1 MFATTALLVL
11 LQALT
16 APLKPA
22 TSAHSGTSTKGGA
35 QTEYRGFRLHEGTCN
50 VTDLNC
56 QQRGPRSWKRH
67 EIESLHTAIDDVL
80 QRPLGPA
87 VVRESQRHGADVLQ
101 RYTLGTENDGTVSR
115 IVNAAFHS
123 PADGRSFIEVT
134 DRFFE
139 KQGQRDNRAQYFLQT
154 RIFLHE
160 LFHAIDDHGQRFS
173 MVNDE
178 FASLV
183 GLVYTDNRWKQIN
196 VTESEKQIQYDVANR
211 LTQLLARNQYEEA
224 WNTGRVYAT
233 RPEIALPSMRA
244 LDSPA
249 EAFAEIGAHLLLDP
263 TVATYLKPQV
273 IDYFRDRVFPAF
285 ANPRNPGTNVGE
297 RRDGGW

>member
-1 MFATTALLVL
+1 MSTAYRIFAATALLVS

-16 APLKPA
+16 ASPRPVTA
-22 TSAHSGTSTKGGA
+22 AQSGTSTKDRA
-35 QTEYRGFRLHEGTCN
+35 QTEYRGFRLLNGTCN
-50 VTDLNC
+50 VTDLTC
-56 QQRGPRSWKRH
+56 HQRGPRSWKRH

-80 QRPLGPA
+80 QRPLGSA

-101 RYTLGTENDGTVSR
+101 RYALGTENDGTISH

-123 PADGRSFIEVT
+123 PSSGRSFIEMT

-139 KQGQRDNRAQYFLQT
+139 KGGQRDQRAQYLLQT

-160 LFHAIDDHGQRFS
+160 LFHAIDDQGERFS

-178 FASLV
+178 FASLI
-183 GLVYTDNRWKQIN
+183 GLVHIDHGWRRIN
-196 VTESEKQIQYDVANR
+196 VTESEEQIQYDVANR
-211 LTQLLARNQYEEA
+211 IKQLLTQNQYEDA
-224 WNTGRVYAT
+224 WNAGRVYAT
-233 RPEIALPSMRA
+233 RPEIGLPSMRA

-273 IDYFRDRVFPAF
+273 TDYFRNRVFPTF
-285 ANPRNPGTNVGE
+285 ADPRKPGL
-297 RRDGGW
+297 

>member
-1 MFATTALLVL
+1 MCAATAFLVC

-16 APLKPA
+16 ASPKPVTA
-22 TSAHSGTSTKGGA
+22 AQSGVSTKNRA
-35 QTEYRGFRLHEGTCN
+35 QAEYRGFRLLEGTCN
-50 VTDLNC
+50 VADLTC
-56 QQRGPRSWKRH
+56 HERGPRSWKRH
-67 EIESLHTAIDDVL
+67 EIESLHTAIDDIL

-101 RYTLGTENDGTVSR
+101 RYTLGTENDGTISH

-123 PADGRSFIEVT
+123 PSGGRSFIEMT

-139 KQGQRDNRAQYFLQT
+139 KGGQRDQRAQYLLQT

-160 LFHAIDDHGQRFS
+160 LFHAIDDHGERFS

-178 FASLV
+178 FASLL
-183 GLVYTDNRWKQIN
+183 GLVHTDNGWRRIN
-196 VTESEKQIQYDVANR
+196 VTESEEQIQHDVANR
-211 LTQLLARNQYEEA
+211 ITQLLTKNQYEDA
-224 WNTGRVYAT
+224 WNAGRVYAT
-233 RPEIALPSMRA
+233 RPDIALPSMRA

-273 IDYFRDRVFPAF
+273 IDYFRDRVFPTF
-285 ANPRNPGTNVGE
+285 AAPPTPGL
-297 RRDGGW
+297 

>member
-1 MFATTALLVL
+1 MCAATAFLVS

-16 APLKPA
+16 ASPQPVTA
-22 TSAHSGTSTKGGA
+22 AQSGASTKDRA
-35 QTEYRGFRLHEGTCN
+35 QAEYRGFRLLEGTCN
-50 VTDLNC
+50 VADLTC
-56 QQRGPRSWKRH
+56 HERGPRSWKRH

-80 QRPLGPA
+80 RRPLGPA

-101 RYTLGTENDGTVSR
+101 RYTLGTENDGTISH

-123 PADGRSFIEVT
+123 PSGGRSFIEMT

-139 KQGQRDNRAQYFLQT
+139 KGGQRDQRAQYLLQT

-160 LFHAIDDHGQRFS
+160 LFHAIDDHGERFS

-178 FASLV
+178 FASLI
-183 GLVYTDNRWKQIN
+183 GLVHTDNGWKRIN
-196 VTESEKQIQYDVANR
+196 VTESEEHIQHDLANR
-211 LTQLLARNQYEEA
+211 ITQLLTKNQYEDA

-233 RPEIALPSMRA
+233 RPEIALPSIRA

-263 TVATYLKPQV
+263 TVATYVKPQV
-273 IDYFRDRVFPAF
+273 IDYFRDRVFPTF
-285 ANPRNPGTNVGE
+285 AAPPTPGL
-297 RRDGGW
+297 